1 MSSITN
7 AFILSTLAG
16 LSTLIGFL
24 FIFIKKDKN
33 NIISNALGF
42 ASGVMITISII
53 DLLPNSLLLINK
65 TYGIIT
71 TIFLILIGF
80 LCGIIISN
88 VIDKF
93 VNKNSNKG
101 HKLYKVGI
109 ISMLVIMMHNIPEG
123 IATFI
128 TSTNNI
134 KLGLIMTISIALHN
148 IPEGISISIP
158 IYYST
163 KSKSKAFIHTLISGL
178 SEPLG
183 ALITYI
189 FLFKYINETIL
200 GIIYS
205 IIAGMMINI
214 SINELYKESINYNK
228 KNTLIYFIIGSFIM
242 ILSHLLLN

>member
-1 MSSITN
+1 MTSN
-7 AFILSTLAG
+7 MYAFFLSLIAG
-16 LSTLIGFL
+16 ISTLIGFL
-24 FIFIKKDKN
+24 FIFIKKDRSK
-33 NIISNALGF
+33 IICKALGF
-42 ASGVMITISII
+42 ASGVMFTISII
-53 DLLPNSLLLINK
+53 DLIPNSLSLIIK
-65 TYGIIT
+65 TYNYIYT
-71 TIFLILIGF
+71 ALVVLIGF
-80 LCGIIISN
+80 FIGVLISSIIDLKVEKAS
-88 VIDKF
+88 K
-93 VNKNSNKG
+93 KG
-101 HKLYKVGI
+101 SKLYKLGI
-109 ISMLVIMMHNIPEG
+109 ISMIVIVMHNIPEG
-123 IATFI
+123 IATFM
-128 TSTNNI
+128 TTTNNL
-134 KLGLIMTISIALHN
+134 KLGITLAIAITLHN

-163 KSKSKAFIHTLISGL
+163 NSKLKAFIYTLISGL